1 MVTGTQTLINGRPE
15 TTIDVSDRGFQFGD
29 GVFTTLLIED
39 GIPLFAS
46 EHLDRLDRDAKTLK
60 LPAPDRRL
68 LSHDIAR
75 LASGCS
81 SGILKI
87 HWTRGSGGRG
97 YLPAEHL
104 SPTRALILRSA
115 DPISRKLPS
124 PLRLRWAE
132 MRLGINPLLAGA
144 KHMNRLEQILARL
157 EWNDPEIDEALLLDS
172 EGFVVE
178 GVSTNLFLVQ
188 GSSVVTPLLDR
199 AGVRGI
205 MRDLLIKMALASG
218 YAVREERV
226 RPDGVDRADAV
237 VLTNSVRGICPV
249 ASLGGRD
256 FQSQA
261 FAAQMHACYLDEL
274 VRTRREWQ

>member
-29 GVFTTLLIED
+29 GVFTTLLIQD
-39 GIPLFAS
+39 GIPLFAR
-46 EHLDRLDRDAKTLK
+46 EHLDRLDRDAKTLN
-60 LPAPDRRL
+60 LPAPDRRV
-68 LSHDIAR
+68 LSHEMAR
-75 LASGCS
+75 LASACAN
-81 SGILKI
+81 GILKI

-115 DPISRKLPS
+115 SLNSEIAPPPMRV
-124 PLRLRWAE
+124 RWAT

-199 AGVRGI
+199 AGVRGV

-226 RPDGVDRADAV
+226 RPDLLDCADAV

-249 ASLGGRD
+249 ASIDGRC
-256 FQSQA
+256 FESQA
-261 FAAQMHACYLDEL
+261 FAVQMHARYLDEL